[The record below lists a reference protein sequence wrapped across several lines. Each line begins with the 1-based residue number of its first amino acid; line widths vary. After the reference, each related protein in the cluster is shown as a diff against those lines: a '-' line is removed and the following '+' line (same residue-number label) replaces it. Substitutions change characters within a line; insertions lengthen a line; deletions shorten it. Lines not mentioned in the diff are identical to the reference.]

1 MSERSPAT
9 DRSRA
14 QPSRR
19 VQILPMLP
27 ENRAENCV
35 ISEAP
40 PDIAYFHRSRLF
52 RSFGGNCTSSRRECA
67 ESISEIPSFRLKA
80 GRAQRHQAFRR
91 NDGISEIDSAHSRRL
106 LVQFPP

>member
-1 MSERSPAT
+1 
-9 DRSRA
+9 
-14 QPSRR
+14 
-19 VQILPMLP
+19 MLP
-27 ENRAENCV
+27 ENLAENCV

-80 GRAQRHQAFRR
+80 GRAQRRQAFQDPQWVPPYRR
-91 NDGISEIDSAHSRRL
+91 WPGGAMKVRSCTRHRRSRVEL
-106 LVQFPP
+106 KKHA